1 MTKERPDII
10 RTAGHWLELKRAW
23 GTWKEGQPM
32 PALSSEAQLYFENLG
47 LRTMNEALEELG
59 SAYENV
65 PRLRDG
71 REAWSHIFTYLVA
84 QRPRSSARLLDD
96 IFVRARAR
104 ADVPP
109 GMDERSE
116 LEQIIGWVLKQFS
129 MRVRDGARVYAR
141 EHGTAAQIARTGS
154 ANKPLGGD
162 VTDPSQTTVMDVLQ
176 YVDEQD
182 EWGTETERREMQG
195 LGERLVQ
202 AQFPGIASPAKLS
215 LYLRALRRQRDVIIG
230 VDNETVLAVANLR
243 TAQFAQKAVDALQKL
258 ALTVA
263 EQPACQELDGTG
275 KYYYSLCATLSLLDR
290 TELWTHLG
298 QCVTEIIDGHATA
311 GPAKRI
317 PPAEMVPRI
326 QAFAD
331 MLLQRLKQS
340 QALFSENELDP
351 LFTAIATARL
361 KHCQ

>member
-1 MTKERPDII
+1 MTKDRSDII
-10 RTAGHWLELKRAW
+10 RTTGHWLELKRAW

-32 PALSSEAQLYFENLG
+32 PALSIEAQLYFENLG
-47 LRTMNEALEELG
+47 LRTMNDALEELG

-71 REAWSHIFTYLVA
+71 REAWSQIFTYLVA

-96 IFVRARAR
+96 IFVRARSR
-104 ADVPP
+104 ADLPP
-109 GMDERSE
+109 GLDERTE

-141 EHGTAAQIARTGS
+141 EHGTAAQISRTSS
-154 ANKPLGGD
+154 ANKALGND
-162 VTDPSQTTVMDVLQ
+162 QSDPSQTTVMDVLQ
-176 YVDEQD
+176 YVDAEE
-182 EWGTETERREMQG
+182 EWGTELERREMQE

-202 AQFPGIASPAKLS
+202 AQFPDIASPAKLS
-215 LYLRALRRQRDVIIG
+215 LYLRALRRQRDVIIS
-230 VDNETVLAVANLR
+230 VDNATVLAVANLR

-258 ALTVA
+258 ARTVA
-263 EQPACQELDGTG
+263 EQPACLELDGTG

-298 QCVTEIIDGHATA
+298 QCVTELIEAHATA

-317 PPAEMVPRI
+317 PPAEMVPRME
-326 QAFAD
+326 AFAD
-331 MLLQRLKQS
+331 MLLQRLQQTQS
-340 QALFSENELDP
+340 LFSENELAP
-351 LFTAIATARL
+351 LFNALAAARL